1 MLPFALK
8 AVWFALLISGTLT
21 SYVIMWAYARSVRSR
36 LGPTIFCVTVTLLEG
51 AICLGIRIPLGSQVQ
66 Y

>member
-21 SYVIMWAYARSVRSR
+21 SYIALWAYARSIRSY
-36 LGPTIFCVTVTLLEG
+36 LGPAIICVTLTLLEG
-51 AICLGIRIPLGSQVQ
+51 AICLGTPIALDS
-66 Y
+66 